1 MKATRTRLPSGI
13 QHRVRS
19 WHHSKYYFQPSPSL
33 RESFLQFRQPPPWI
47 SLGKSFFS
55 CEPPLNLLN
64 SAVLAYSSLRPKA
77 MLGTATFSSRR
88 APYCHHTSDH
98 QKARKGVAVLAQRIL
113 HHQRPHCPILSKQVA
128 FTKVDLPDGPR
139 FPPPNQLSL
148 TELIYHLAEPCQL
161 KILNPFM

>member
-1 MKATRTRLPSGI
+1 MDL
-13 QHRVRS
+13 
-19 WHHSKYYFQPSPSL
+19 
-33 RESFLQFRQPPPWI
+33 FRKVLLFMRASSQ
-47 SLGKSFFS
+47 
-55 CEPPLNLLN
+55 LLN

-77 MLGTATFSSRR
+77 ILGTATFSSRR

-113 HHQRPHCPILSKQVA
+113 HHQRPHCPILSKRVA

-148 TELIYHLAEPCQL
+148 TELIYHLGGAMSVKDLKPFYVVSSMLFPCSHY
-161 KILNPFM
+161 NAF